1 MTDFLL
7 DDDGDLALVD
17 GQIVLVD
24 GIAEVRQSLQ
34 QSLRFLKGEWFLDER
49 MGIPYRELKEKSSD
63 LSLFRTVVTK
73 VARDVAGVQEV
84 LGLELS
90 FDGATRELSGVISVQ
105 VDPAIEAGTA
115 FALPFQSV
123 LV

>member
-17 GQIVLVD
+17 GQLVLVG
-24 GIAEVRQSLQ
+24 GIDEVRQSLQ

-49 MGIPYRELKEKSSD
+49 MGVPYRELKEKSAD

-73 VARDVAGVQEV
+73 IARDVDGVLEV
-84 LGLELS
+84 LALELD
-90 FDGATRELSGVISVQ
+90 FDRATRELDSEITIRP
-105 VDPAIEAGTA
+105 DPAIADGTYT
-115 FALPFQSV
+115 FTFKSV
-123 LV
+123 VV

>member
-17 GQIVLVD
+17 GQVALVD

-49 MGIPYRELKEKSSD
+49 MGVPYRELKEKSSD
-63 LSLFRTVVTK
+63 LSLVRSVVTE
-73 VARDVAGVQEV
+73 VARGVDGVLEV
-84 LGLELS
+84 LALELD
-90 FDGATRELSGVISVQ
+90 FDRVTRELRGDISVRI
-105 VDPAIEAGTA
+105 DPAIAEGT
-115 FALPFQSV
+115 FTFSFKSV
-123 LV
+123 VV

>member
-17 GQIVLVD
+17 GQVAVVD

-34 QSLRFLKGEWFLDER
+34 QSLRSLKGEWFLDER

-63 LSLFRTVVTK
+63 LSLFRTVVSK

-84 LGLELS
+84 LGLELA
-90 FDGATRELSGVISVQ
+90 FDGVTRELSGILSVQ
-105 VDPAIEAGTA
+105 MDPAIETGTLTLT
-115 FALPFQSV
+115 FKSV